1 MHCMLMDLLHGFEV
15 LSTTEETLF
24 NSRNVSRLVQ
34 NNGVLFYL
42 LVRDHDDLVKSVFGR
57 NVASLRLIGLSSQTV
72 QLQKGDAHH
81 STPLMQH
88 LTKLNKRVFLCST
101 YYQHTS
107 NLKVKTWHETK
118 MAFQELSGNI
128 MVFVESFLVCCL

>member
-1 MHCMLMDLLHGFEV
+1 MFV
-15 LSTTEETLF
+15 KSWKP
-24 NSRNVSRLVQ
+24 
-34 NNGVLFYL
+34 NGVLFYL

-57 NVASLRLIGLSSQTV
+57 NVASLRLIRHSTQTV
-72 QLQKGDAHH
+72 QPQKRDAHH

-101 YYQHTS
+101 YYYQHTS

-118 MAFQELSGNI
+118 MAFQDLSGNI